1 MFVAK
6 LNEVLSSKRSFIS
19 DRMNSYSLGIAGL
32 LNIIHWVVLY
42 IKIRPGKNNIL
53 LHYNVVYGPDLV
65 EKSFYLYWI
74 PLLALIL
81 LAVNILVAANFY
93 KKEKLASYFLNIAS
107 IAVQVVFFVAT
118 VILIVVNAS

>member
-1 MFVAK
+1 
-6 LNEVLSSKRSFIS
+6 
-19 DRMNSYSLGIAGL
+19 MNSYSLGIAGL